1 MSKHSFFLRYISLI
15 KKLRSGSA
23 SFEEIQKH
31 LRREEEIQDIPLTI
45 SKRTL
50 QRDINEIRSLF
61 NIDIQCNKRHE
72 YFIDSGED
80 EAFNERTLEAFD
92 LFSSLNLAENISP
105 FLHFDQRKAR
115 GTEHMY
121 GLLHAIKKR
130 CVTELMHCKF
140 RETKPTKRILEPYAL
155 KESQGRWYLVAK
167 DRKDNQIKTFGL
179 DRISE
184 VHVLREK
191 FSFPKDFSVH
201 EKFKDC
207 FGIID
212 LKSAATKKVILQ
224 FAAEQGEYIL
234 AQPLHSSQQTIERNK
249 EFVTVQIDV
258 KVTYDLIREILSHG
272 DNVQVLSPES
282 LRIEIRETLKNMIYL
297 YRAY

>member
-1 MSKHSFFLRYISLI
+1 MSKHSYFLRYISLI
-15 KKLRSGSA
+15 KKLRSGAA
-23 SFEEIQKH
+23 SFEEIEKH
-31 LRREEEIQDIPLTI
+31 LQREEEIQDVPLTI

-61 NIDIQCNKRHE
+61 NIDIQCNNRHE
-72 YFIDSGED
+72 YFIDSGAD
-80 EAFNERTLEAFD
+80 DAFNERTLEAFD

-130 CVTELMHCKF
+130 SVVEIMHCKF
-140 RETKPTKRILEPYAL
+140 WEAKPSLRVLEPYAL
-155 KESQGRWYLVAK
+155 KESQGRWYLIAR
-167 DRKDNQIKTFGL
+167 DRKDHHVKTFGL
-179 DRISE
+179 DRIYE

-191 FSFPKDFSVH
+191 FIFPKGFDVH

-224 FAAEQGEYIL
+224 FDAEQGEYIL
-234 AQPLHSSQQTIERNK
+234 AQPLHSSQQTVERNK
-249 EFVTVQIDV
+249 EFITIQIDV
-258 KVTYDLIREILSHG
+258 KATYDLIREILSHG
-272 DNVQVLSPES
+272 DQVQVLSPES
-282 LRIEIRETLKNMIYL
+282 LRKEIRNMLKSTAQL
-297 YRAY
+297 YRK